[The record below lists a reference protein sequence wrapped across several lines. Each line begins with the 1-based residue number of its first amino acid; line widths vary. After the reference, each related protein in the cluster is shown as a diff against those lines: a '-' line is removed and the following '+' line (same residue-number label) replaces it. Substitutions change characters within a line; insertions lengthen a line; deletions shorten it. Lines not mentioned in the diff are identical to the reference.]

1 MSRRLI
7 LGWLDTLYGDIR
19 FTARSFRRTPGVTA
33 AIILTLAL
41 GIGANT
47 AIFSA
52 VHALLLRPLPFPEAD
67 RVMDVSLTRS
77 GNPHWP
83 ASDDEA
89 WSFPK
94 YLLMRDAQHVFAD
107 IGLYQSRQ
115 VIVGGGSGG
124 AERVEGEAVAGRY
137 FATLGIRPILGRSF
151 VPDEVDRDGAPATML
166 IGESLWQERFNA
178 DPSVLGRTL
187 NVEGKPHTIVGV
199 MPSSFVGMSGRA
211 RVWMPVPTQEGPGFL
226 TAAYSFCCAMVARLA
241 PGVTIAQAEAAVRT
255 LGSMMDAA
263 LPDPEYNQ
271 RWGAAARPLDARR
284 VDPVVRRSLL
294 VLAGAV
300 ALVLMIACANVAN
313 LLLVRAARRER
324 EIAVRLAIGASR
336 WRLVR
341 QLMTESLCL
350 AMVGGLAAVAVGS
363 AGVQILE
370 RINPASSFSGLGV
383 VTLSQIRL
391 NPAALILTVV
401 LALLTGVVF
410 GLVPAL
416 QATRPSL
423 VDELK
428 GGRARST
435 MWRSQSFPGRGVLPV
450 VEIGLAVVL
459 LAGSGLMLRS
469 LGKLIAVHPGFDG
482 SDLLTM
488 RLSLLADSAANAS
501 STSYYERLLTRV
513 RGLPGVTGA
522 ALTVCPPL
530 SGGCNLSNAELADR
544 LPMPMR
550 DMPIVGVHWVT
561 PGWFSIARVPLVRG
575 RDFGLGDGSG
585 ARPVVIVSQTAARR
599 LWPGKDPIGRPVRVG
614 QTDWVP
620 RLVVGVVGDVQY
632 KSLDS
637 PAGPD
642 LYVPLAQVPRA
653 NVVVFLRTAVDPSA
667 MASTAERVVRELDPN
682 VPVYDVRTMAS
693 RAGDSMA
700 FARFGTTLLTAFA
713 VMALLLA
720 TLGIYSVIA
729 SSVALRRREIGIR
742 FALGATPVQVMRLA
756 VRDGVVLAAI
766 GTALGIGAALL
777 ATRLLRALLF
787 GVVPW
792 DPVTFA
798 MTVAVMAAAALAA
811 AIRPAHRAAQVDPMV
826 VLRDE

>member
-1 MSRRLI
+1 
-7 LGWLDTLYGDIR
+7 
-19 FTARSFRRTPGVTA
+19 
-33 AIILTLAL
+33 
-41 GIGANT
+41 
-47 AIFSA
+47 
-52 VHALLLRPLPFPEAD
+52 
-67 RVMDVSLTRS
+67 
-77 GNPHWP
+77 
-83 ASDDEA
+83 
-89 WSFPK
+89 
-94 YLLMRDAQHVFAD
+94 
-107 IGLYQSRQ
+107 
-115 VIVGGGSGG
+115 
-124 AERVEGEAVAGRY
+124 
-137 FATLGIRPILGRSF
+137 
-151 VPDEVDRDGAPATML
+151 
-166 IGESLWQERFNA
+166 
-178 DPSVLGRTL
+178 
-187 NVEGKPHTIVGV
+187 
-199 MPSSFVGMSGRA
+199 
-211 RVWMPVPTQEGPGFL
+211 
-226 TAAYSFCCAMVARLA
+226 
-241 PGVTIAQAEAAVRT
+241 
-255 LGSMMDAA
+255 
-263 LPDPEYNQ
+263 
-271 RWGAAARPLDARR
+271 
-284 VDPVVRRSLL
+284 
-294 VLAGAV
+294 V

-350 AMVGGLAAVAVGS
+350 AMVGGLAAAAVGA

-370 RINPASSFSGLGV
+370 RINPASSLQLQSSGLGV
-383 VTLSQIRL
+383 VTLSEIRL
-391 NPAALILTVV
+391 TSAALIFTVL
-401 LALLTGVVF
+401 LALVTGVVF

-435 MWRSQSFPGRGVLPV
+435 MWRSQSIPGRGVLPV

-501 STSYYERLLTRV
+501 STSYYDRLLTRV
-513 RGLPGVTGA
+513 RALPGVTGA

-530 SGGCNLSNAELADR
+530 GGGCNLSNAELADQP
-544 LPMPMR
+544 PMPVR

-575 RDFGLGDGSG
+575 RDFGLGDGPG
-585 ARPVVIVSQTAARR
+585 ARPVVIVSQTAALR

-614 QTDWVP
+614 QTVWVP
-620 RLVVGVVGDVQY
+620 RSVVGVVGDVQY

-637 PAGPD
+637 PTGPD
-642 LYVPLAQVPRA
+642 LYVPLAQSPRT

-667 MASTAERVVRELDPN
+667 MASTAERVVRGLDPN
-682 VPVYDVRTMAS
+682 VPVYDVRTMDS
-693 RAGDSMA
+693 RAGDSTA
-700 FARFGTTLLTAFA
+700 LARFGTTLLTAFA

-729 SSVALRRREIGIR
+729 SSVALRMHEIGIR

-777 ATRLLRALLF
+777 ATRILKALLF
-787 GVVPW
+787 GVAPW

-798 MTVAVMAAAALAA
+798 VTVALMATTALAA
-811 AIRPAHRAAQVDPMV
+811 AIRPAHRAAHVDPMI